1 MEILTVILGVISVT
15 LVFFVYNLL
24 RKVEIYEDKVIEY
37 QEIAVKQQE
46 YVKKL
51 SEIVYNSRELIK
63 KIDKNGIFEAD
74 DEVGEFFRF
83 LKDIQET
90 LNNFII
96 NEANGKK

>member
-63 KIDKNGIFEAD
+63 KIDENGIFEAD